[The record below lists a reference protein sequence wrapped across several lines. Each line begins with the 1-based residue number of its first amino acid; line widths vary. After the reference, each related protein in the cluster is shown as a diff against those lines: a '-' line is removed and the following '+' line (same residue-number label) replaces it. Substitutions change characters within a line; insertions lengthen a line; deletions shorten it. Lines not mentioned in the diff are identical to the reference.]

1 MSDNT
6 SKKFRLCIA
15 NTLFSVEPL
24 SSVPEKYCKEFLCES
39 VSHNSESEIQIKISE
54 ADFENTKRRLTK
66 QNSVFSSTDSSE
78 LSDSISESNIELLSL
93 HKMLS
98 EKLLSFDTILFHGS
112 SINVINQKFNSSSG
126 IIFTA
131 PSGTGKS
138 THAEKWVRLFCDSQL
153 KTEYI
158 NDDKPFIKVSDSP
171 KIFGSPWMGKH
182 HRGKNTSAPLKAI
195 CIITRSETNYISPV
209 SQGEAFSEILKQ
221 TYIPRDSSLLS
232 KTISLVNILSK
243 RIRVFRIFCNTSD
256 DAAHVALKS
265 LMEHGIL

>member
-1 MSDNT
+1 MSDNA
-6 SKKFRLCIA
+6 SKKFHLCIA
-15 NTLFSVEPL
+15 NTLFSIEPL
-24 SSVPEKYCKEFLCES
+24 SSVPEKYCKNFLCES
-39 VSHNSESEIQIKISE
+39 IPRNSESEIKIKISE
-54 ADFENTKRRLTK
+54 ADLENTKRRLTK
-66 QNSVFSSTDSSE
+66 RKNVLSSTDS
-78 LSDSISESNIELLSL
+78 SDSISESSLELLSL
-93 HKMLS
+93 HQMLS

-112 SINVINQKFNSSSG
+112 SINIINRNLNSSSG

-243 RIRVFRIFCNTSD
+243 KIRVFRIFCNTSD